1 MSLHQFTQTII
12 LLWPVI
18 TVGAIMA
25 LLFLPTRARSG
36 FGGVAAAILFTVACL
51 WGVFVLFVLTVPF
64 RGDFDRV
71 GFWATVWPVWRDAAH
86 WFKSP
91 WALAGLVGYV
101 VAGFVWAVAY
111 FWIYAR
117 RLGQRYVLER
127 DIWLRDH
134 GLTSLQA
141 LTAEQRLKFDTVVRR
156 VKNEMVY
163 PGDFPLRPLQQK
175 RFFAANLTLWPVTLL
190 VYLVGDM
197 ALDVARQIWFVLR
210 SWIWR
215 RWVSGMA
222 EYFADDALCREKLA
236 VFERA
241 QEAQA

>member
-18 TVGAIMA
+18 TVGAVMA
-25 LLFLPTRARSG
+25 LFFVPDRSRFGYRGVAVSVLVGAAFSWGLFTLFL
-36 FGGVAAAILFTVACL
+36 
-51 WGVFVLFVLTVPF
+51 LTVPF

-71 GFWATVWPVWRDAAH
+71 EFWATVWPVWRDAAH

-91 WALAGLVGYV
+91 WALAALVGYFF
-101 VAGFVWAVAY
+101 AGFAWAVMH

-127 DIWLRDH
+127 DIWLRERH
-134 GLTSLQA
+134 LKSLEGLTQ
-141 LTAEQRLKFDTVVRR
+141 EQRDDFDSVVNL
-156 VKNEMVY
+156 VEAEMVY

-175 RFFAANLTLWPVTLL
+175 RFFAANLTLWPMTLF
-190 VYLVGDM
+190 VYLLGDM
-197 ALDVARQIWFVLR
+197 ALDVARQIWFMLR

-215 RWVSGMA
+215 RWVCGMS

-236 VFERA
+236 EFECA